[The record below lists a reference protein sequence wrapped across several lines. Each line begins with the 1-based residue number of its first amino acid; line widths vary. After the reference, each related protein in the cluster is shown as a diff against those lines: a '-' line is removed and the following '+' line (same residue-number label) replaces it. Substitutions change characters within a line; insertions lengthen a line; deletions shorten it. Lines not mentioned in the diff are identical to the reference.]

1 MKVPLKPLWV
11 TSASLLAREDYL
23 GVTLELI
30 FANEVDFVATL
41 GSFCGNYWHLSAALG
56 TVWVTLGVTLGAL
69 AASGGAFGV
78 TLGLF
83 WYQFGVS
90 LGICG

>member
-1 MKVPLKPLWV
+1 M
-11 TSASLLAREDYL
+11 ACEDDF
-23 GVTLELI
+23 GFTLESF
-30 FANEVDFVATL
+30 FAYDGDIVGTL
-41 GSFCGNYWHLSAALG
+41 GSFCGHYWCLRAALG
-56 TVWVTLGVTLGAL
+56 TLWVTLGVTLGAL

-83 WYQFGVS
+83 WDQFGVS